1 MNRSIWILPGII
13 GFSIR
18 MRSLTVSCDTVE
30 WHSCKGTIRAI
41 DRTLSFESE
50 LILNK
55 GYSTLQ
61 KCSKT
66 SWFPQSY
73 RKFFVRFTWWVQ
85 NECYV
90 YKRSNYRVI
99 ELSRKLTSSLD
110 KGYRFCESHPYKKQS
125 GDFIRFTTRSLFFF
139 SSLTPSIFYIISKA
153 IDTRLKWLA
162 NCIWN
167 IHWAIQNK
175 AKSKVL
181 MDVLRN
187 S

>member
-30 WHSCKGTIRAI
+30 WHSCKGRIRAI

-50 LILNK
+50 LVLNK

-73 RKFFVRFTWWVQ
+73 RRFFVPFTWWVQ

-90 YKRSNYRVI
+90 YKRSNYRAI
-99 ELSRKLTSSLD
+99 EHWRKLTSSLD
-110 KGYRFCESHPYKKQS
+110 KGYRFCENYPYKKQS
-125 GDFIRFTTRSLFFF
+125 GDFIRFTTRSFFFFF
-139 SSLTPSIFYIISKA
+139 SSLTPSIFYIVSKA

-175 AKSKVL
+175 AKLKSFDGSSKK
-181 MDVLRN
+181 
-187 S
+187 

>member
-13 GFSIR
+13 GVSIR

-30 WHSCKGTIRAI
+30 WHSCKGRIRAI

-50 LILNK
+50 LVLNK

-61 KCSKT
+61 KCTKT

-99 ELSRKLTSSLD
+99 ELWRKLTSSLD
-110 KGYRFCESHPYKKQS
+110 KGYRFCENHKQS
-125 GDFIRFTTRSLFFF
+125 GDFIRFTTRSFFFFF
-139 SSLTPSIFYIISKA
+139 SVHWPHQYSIWFQKPLVRGWN
-153 IDTRLKWLA
+153 DWLIA
-162 NCIWN
+162 FGTS
-167 IHWAIQNK
+167 AIQNK

>member
-1 MNRSIWILPGII
+1 MKRSIWILPGII

-30 WHSCKGTIRAI
+30 WHSCKGRIRAI

-50 LILNK
+50 LVLNK
-55 GYSTLQ
+55 GFSTLQ
-61 KCSKT
+61 KCTKT

-99 ELSRKLTSSLD
+99 ELWRKLTSSLD
-110 KGYRFCESHPYKKQS
+110 KGYRFCESHPYKS
-125 GDFIRFTTRSLFFF
+125 SRVILLDSPHVRFFF
-139 SSLTPSIFYIISKA
+139 QFINPITILYNFKS
-153 IDTRLKWLA
+153 
-162 NCIWN
+162 
-167 IHWAIQNK
+167 HWYE
-175 AKSKVL
+175 VE
-181 MDVLRN
+181 MTG
-187 S
+187 